1 MLTRGKLEKSIRS
14 SGVTMKVLGAGRE
27 LAHYPFVL
35 TMRTRF
41 SDLDPQHHVNNVVV
55 AEYYQES
62 RITFHRS
69 ILGEQLERSHGE
81 RVLVAHHAMDYLAEI
96 RYPGEVAIG
105 VGVSRIGNSSYT
117 LVSAMFQETLCV
129 GVATTV
135 LVHADAQGPAP
146 LPEALR
152 NLLALQLLPRASND

>member
-1 MLTRGKLEKSIRS
+1 MKTG
-14 SGVTMKVLGAGRE
+14 GVRRE
-27 LAHYPFVL
+27 LDDYPFRL
-35 TMRTRF
+35 GMATRF

-62 RITFHRS
+62 RIAFHRALLPAS
-69 ILGEQLERSHGE
+69 RERGHGE

-105 VGVSRIGNSSYT
+105 VGISRIGRSSYT
-117 LVSAMFQETLCV
+117 LESGMFQTGHCV
-129 GVATTV
+129 GLAMTV

-152 NLLALQLLPRASND
+152 GLLAQKVFAGAAGR

>member
-1 MLTRGKLEKSIRS
+1 
-14 SGVTMKVLGAGRE
+14 MKVHGAGRE
-27 LAHYPFVL
+27 LDRYPFVL
-35 TMRTRF
+35 TMTTRF
-41 SDLDPQHHVNNVVV
+41 GDIDPQHHVNNVVV
-55 AEYYQES
+55 AAYYQES
-62 RITFHRS
+62 RIAFHRA
-69 ILGEQLERSHGE
+69 ILGERLERRHGE

-105 VGVSRIGNSSYT
+105 VGVRSIGNSSYT

-129 GVATTV
+129 GLATTV

-152 NLLALQLLPRASND
+152 NLLALKLLPQSPDG